1 MKKLLFLIIGF
12 IAWTTLMQPLPA
24 QAGAFNP
31 MRSCK
36 WSITAACAA
45 LRNGSYTRG
54 GITHKFVGRHPN
66 GAMKVHVYVGNAR
79 VK

>member
-1 MKKLLFLIIGF
+1 VKKLLLLTIGF
-12 IAWTTLMQPLPA
+12 IAWVTLIQPLPV
-24 QAGAFNP
+24 QAR

-45 LRNGSYTRG
+45 WRNGSYTRD
-54 GITHKFVGRHPN
+54 GITHKFVGREPN
-66 GAMKVHVYVGNAR
+66 GRMIVHVYQGTTR